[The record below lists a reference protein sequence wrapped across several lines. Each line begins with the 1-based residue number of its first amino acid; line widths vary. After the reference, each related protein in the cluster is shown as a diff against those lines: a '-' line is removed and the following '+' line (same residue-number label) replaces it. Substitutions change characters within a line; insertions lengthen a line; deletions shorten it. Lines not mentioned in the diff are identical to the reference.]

1 MSTADLGGGAS
12 GGAVGGP
19 GGAGGP
25 DGGAGG
31 PDGGAGAPDGGAGVT
46 AVTLAPAFGP
56 GYHPE
61 LASQPGAPVNT
72 WFRFLG
78 SELRLI
84 FGRRRNQA
92 LLGVLAVLP
101 ILIGVALRLQASSG
115 GGGGGGG
122 DGQGP
127 AFFSQVTDNGVFLA
141 LAAITVLLILVL
153 PLTVAVVSGDSIAG
167 EAGLGTLRYLLAVP
181 VGRTRLLFIKYTA
194 VVIFGLAACLVVTVV
209 SLATGAALF
218 PVGPVTLLS
227 GTTVPLA
234 DGLLRLLLVT
244 LYVTAAMAAVGAI
257 GLAISTLTEHTIAA
271 MAAILVVVVGSEVA
285 DSVSQFAV
293 IHPFL
298 PTHFWLSFDALLRSP
313 VDWTSAGHGLV
324 SFAAYVIIFGSIAW
338 ARFTTADV
346 TS

>member
-1 MSTADLGGGAS
+1 MSTADLS
-12 GGAVGGP
+12 GGAGGGP
-19 GGAGGP
+19 GGPGGNTLQQAAP
-25 DGGAGG
+25 YG
-31 PDGGAGAPDGGAGVT
+31 PE
-46 AVTLAPAFGP
+46 
-56 GYHPE
+56 YHPE
-61 LASQPGAPVNT
+61 LAGHPGTPVNS
-72 WFRFLG
+72 WLRFLG

-92 LLGVLAVLP
+92 LLGVLAALP

-115 GGGGGGG
+115 GGGAGGGG
-122 DGQGP
+122 GGQGP

-153 PLTVAVVSGDSIAG
+153 PLAVAVVAGDSIAG

-194 VVIFGLAACLVVTVV
+194 LVIFGLAACLLVTVV

-244 LYVTAAMAAVGAI
+244 LYVAAAMAAVGAI
-257 GLAISTLTEHTIAA
+257 GLAISTLTEHAIAA